1 LENETLASFVVDNP
15 HPVFQVR
22 PSGAVVWSN
31 PAGELL
37 LSSWAG
43 GRRLSHR
50 LTAELQGAV
59 ASDQSVGVLLGEE
72 GDPPFDMHIAQDGAI
87 WLQGRGAQDAV
98 VEQIRTAHRTKAA
111 FLANM
116 SHELRTPLNAI
127 LGYSELLEE
136 EARDAA
142 ADLLP
147 DLRRVHRAASHLL
160 RLINDILDVSK
171 IEAGRV
177 GLFLETFDVLELVQE
192 VVDTV
197 RPLVDSNRNRLRLDV
212 DLAQREMRGDRT
224 KIRQL
229 LFNLLD
235 NACKFTE
242 DGELVIRVESL
253 SATDGATMLAFSV
266 EDTGIGMSEAH
277 LARLFEPFT
286 QADSSTT
293 RRYGGTG
300 LGLALCR
307 LLAHLMGGEI
317 QAHSRLGEGS
327 TFTFTVPAV
336 VDTSGV
342 RSTDAELGVQVHG
355 AGNTTVLVIDDDP
368 SVRDLLAR
376 FLVKEGYR
384 VVCAPDGETGLE
396 VAREQRPDA
405 ITLDVMMPQVDGWEV
420 LRRLKA
426 DPVVGDIPVVM
437 VSIVDNTGLGFALG
451 ASDYLTKPIDRQSLL
466 RALAPFR
473 GRGQGTV
480 LVVDDHPDVRDVLA
494 RTLRKEGWTVD
505 EANGGEAALSYLA
518 RHTPDVI
525 VLDLLMPGV
534 DGFTVIDRLSANPAW
549 ADIPVLVVTAK
560 DLTPADRSRLQG
572 GVESVVQ
579 KSGRT
584 LEQVVHE
591 LSGVLHTSLPSDA
604 PPGR

>member
-1 LENETLASFVVDNP
+1 M
-15 HPVFQVR
+15 
-22 PSGAVVWSN
+22 
-31 PAGELL
+31 
-37 LSSWAG
+37 
-43 GRRLSHR
+43 
-50 LTAELQGAV
+50 AV
-59 ASDQSVGVLLGEE
+59 AASPGVV
-72 GDPPFDMHIAQDGAI
+72 PPA
-87 WLQGRGAQDAV
+87 WR
-98 VEQIRTAHRTKAA
+98 R
-111 FLANM
+111 
-116 SHELRTPLNAI
+116 
-127 LGYSELLEE
+127 LLEE
-136 EARDAA
+136 EARDLAPELTD
-142 ADLLP
+142 DLQ
-147 DLRRVHRAASHLL
+147 RVHRAASHLL

-177 GLFLETFDVLELVQE
+177 GLFLETFDVLELVRE

-197 RPLVDSNRNRLRLDV
+197 RPLVGTNNNRIRLDV
-212 DLAQREMRGDRT
+212 ELDQKEMRGDRT

-242 DGELVIRVESL
+242 EGSIVVRVESL
-253 SATDGATMLAFSV
+253 HATDGAPLLAFSV
-266 EDTGIGMSEAH
+266 EDTGIGMSEVQLAH
-277 LARLFEPFT
+277 LFEPFT
-286 QADSSTT
+286 QADDSTT

-317 QAHSRLGEGS
+317 NAHSRLGEGS

-342 RSTDAELGVQVHG
+342 RGRESELGIRTHG
-355 AGNTTVLVIDDDP
+355 AGSTTVLVIDDDP

-384 VVCAPDGETGLE
+384 VVCAPDGETGLQ

-405 ITLDVMMPQVDGWEV
+405 ITLDVMMPKIDGWEV
-420 LRRLKA
+420 LRRLKS
-426 DPVVGDIPVVM
+426 DPLVGEIPVVM

-451 ASDYLTKPIDRQSLL
+451 ASDYLTKPIDRQALM

-473 GRGQGTV
+473 GQGQGTV

-505 EANGGEAALSYLA
+505 EAGGGEAALAYLA
-518 RHTPDVI
+518 RQTPDVI

-534 DGFTVIDRLSANPAW
+534 DGFTVVDRLKANPSW
-549 ADIPVLVVTAK
+549 AHIPVLVVTAK
-560 DLTPADRSRLQG
+560 DLTPVDRSRLQG

-584 LEQVVHE
+584 LEQVVME
-591 LSGVLHTSLPSDA
+591 LATVLGDEPTGS
-604 PPGR
+604 

>member
-1 LENETLASFVVDNP
+1 MENETLASFMADNP
-15 HPVFQVR
+15 HPVFRVQ
-22 PSGAVVWSN
+22 PSGTVAWANPSGESLLTSWGAGHRLPPRLTTELQAVVAQN
-31 PAGELL
+31 HPQAM
-37 LSSWAG
+37 
-43 GRRLSHR
+43 
-50 LTAELQGAV
+50 
-59 ASDQSVGVLLGEE
+59 LLGDE
-72 GDPPFDMHIAQDGAI
+72 GDPPFDMHKGRTGDI
-87 WLQGRGAQDAV
+87 WLQGRGPKDAV

-136 EARDAA
+136 EARDIAEE
-142 ADLLP
+142 LLP
-147 DLRRVHRAASHLL
+147 DLQRVHRAASHLL

-177 GLFLETFDVLELVQE
+177 SLFLETFDVLELVQE
-192 VVDTV
+192 VVDTA
-197 RPLVDSNRNRLRLDV
+197 RPLVAIHRNRLRLDV
-212 DLAQREMRGDRT
+212 DLATQEMRGDRT

-235 NACKFTE
+235 NASKFTE
-242 DGELVIRVESL
+242 DGEIVVRIESMTA
-253 SATDGATMLAFSV
+253 SDGAPLLAFSV
-266 EDTGIGMSEAH
+266 EDTGIGMSEGQV
-277 LARLFEPFT
+277 ARLFEPFV
-286 QADSSTT
+286 QADTSTT

-307 LLAHLMGGEI
+307 LLSHLMGGEI

-342 RSTDAELGVQVHG
+342 RGTDAELGVQVHG
-355 AGNTTVLVIDDDP
+355 AGDTTVLVIDDDP

-426 DPVVGDIPVVM
+426 DSVVGDIPVVM
-437 VSIVDNTGLGFALG
+437 VSIVDNAGLGFALG
-451 ASDYLTKPIDRQSLL
+451 ASDYLTKPIDRRSLL
-466 RALAPFR
+466 KALAPFR
-473 GRGQGTV
+473 GRDQGTV

-494 RTLRKEGWTVD
+494 RTLRKAGWTVD
-505 EANGGEAALSYLA
+505 EADGGEAALSYLT
-518 RHTPDVI
+518 RHTPNVI

-534 DGFTVIDRLSANPAW
+534 DGFTVVDRLNANPAW
-549 ADIPVLVVTAK
+549 SNIPVLVVTAK
-560 DLTPADRSRLQG
+560 DLTPADRARLQG
-572 GVESVVQ
+572 GVDSVVQ

-584 LEQVVHE
+584 LEKVVQE
-591 LSGVLHTSLPSDA
+591 LSGVLDASLRPRASHE
-604 PPGR
+604 P

>member
-1 LENETLASFVVDNP
+1 MLPDQIATFVHDNP
-15 HPVFQVR
+15 HPIFAVR
-22 PSGAVVWSN
+22 TTGMVLWAN
-31 PAGELL
+31 TAGEML
-37 LSSWAG
+37 LSSWHT
-43 GRRLSHR
+43 GRSLPGRL
-50 LTAELQGAV
+50 LAELQATL
-59 ASDQSVGVLLGEE
+59 AAEQTQGVLLGEE
-72 GDPPFDMHIAQDGAI
+72 GDPPFDMTVSSSGHV

-98 VEQIRTAHRTKAA
+98 VDQIRTASRTKAA

-136 EARDAA
+136 EAQHDAPEM
-142 ADLLP
+142 LP
-147 DLRRVHRAASHLL
+147 DLHRVHRAASHLL

-177 GLFLETFDVLELVQE
+177 GLFLETFDVLELVHE

-197 RPLVDSNRNRLRLDV
+197 RPLMAANHNRLRLDV
-212 DLAQREMRGDRT
+212 DLPLQEMRGDRT
-224 KIRQL
+224 KLRQL

-242 DGELVIRVESL
+242 EGDIVVRVESL
-253 SATDGATMLAFSV
+253 SATDGAPMLAFSV
-266 EDTGIGMSEAH
+266 EDTGIGMSEAQ
-277 LARLFEPFT
+277 LSRLFEPFT
-286 QADSSTT
+286 QADTSTT

-317 QAHSRLGEGS
+317 QAHSRLGEGT
-327 TFTFTVPAV
+327 TFTLTVPAV

-342 RSTDAELGVQVHG
+342 RGTDSELGVQVHG

-384 VVCAPDGETGLE
+384 VVCAPDGETGLQ
-396 VAREQRPDA
+396 VAREHRPDA

-420 LRRLKA
+420 LRRLKSDA
-426 DPVVGDIPVVM
+426 LVGDIPVVM

-451 ASDYLTKPIDRQSLL
+451 ASDYLTKPIDRRALL

-518 RHTPDVI
+518 RHSPDVI

-534 DGFTVIDRLSANPAW
+534 DGFTVIERLKANPAW
-549 ADIPVLVVTAK
+549 SNIPVLVVTAK
-560 DLTPADRSRLQG
+560 DLTPADRARLQG

-584 LEQVVHE
+584 LEQVVEE
-591 LSGVLHTSLPSDA
+591 LSAVLGDSLSGEA
-604 PPGR
+604 PRTP